1 MKKLEKAPYV
11 APTIKVVTFKA
22 EKGFANS
29 MALQQGGTTDPSLGE
44 PKSYTGEKM
53 NEVTDWGTF

>member
-29 MALQQGGTTDPSLGE
+29 VTLQQGGTLEPGQTE